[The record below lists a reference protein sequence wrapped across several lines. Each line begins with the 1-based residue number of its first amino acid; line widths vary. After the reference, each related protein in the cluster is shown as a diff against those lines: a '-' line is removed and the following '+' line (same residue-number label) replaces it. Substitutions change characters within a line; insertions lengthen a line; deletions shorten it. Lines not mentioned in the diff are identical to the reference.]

1 MVKLLCF
8 AVALCAVLLQADA
21 AKVLGIIP
29 FGGKSHFAIGHAIV
43 MNLHKAGHDI
53 TVISPFPQKKTL
65 ERYRDISIKSIMD
78 DHAKGDDISK
88 CFTNLHN

>member
-8 AVALCAVLLQADA
+8 VVAICAVLIEADA
-21 AKVLGIIP
+21 AKVLGILP
-29 FGGKSHFAIGHAIV
+29 FGGKSHFAIGHSIV

-53 TVISPFPQKKTL
+53 TVISPFPQKKTQ

-78 DHAKGDDISK
+78 DHVKGDEIFID
-88 CFTNLHN
+88 FFQLQN